1 MIYHFIIK
9 DFSQGD
15 FMQFEKVELKEN
27 YTEWNLF
34 FYKCRLQGN
43 TLFIKKCSCQGT
55 QYLECKKVF

>member
-15 FMQFEKVELKEN
+15 VMQFEKVELKEN

-34 FYKCRLQGN
+34 FYSKDHKCRLQGN

-55 QYLECKKVF
+55 Q

>member
-55 QYLECKKVF
+55 Q